1 MVSHVTHNAM
11 RLGPRPWTMLALAT
25 LTQTAGTVLLSTP
38 AFLIPLLHTRQGVPL
53 STAGLLAS
61 TTTVGMVMT
70 LVAWGAL
77 ADRIGERWVIA
88 AGAALVALASAGAAL
103 GAQNIVVLGVF
114 LLLGGMAAASANA
127 ASGRLVVGWFPKNR
141 RGLAMGIR
149 QMSQPLGVA
158 LAALVIPPL
167 ADGPGIPA
175 ALLFSVAFSGVLAV
189 LCAVLLRDPLR
200 AAVVAGTAAA
210 NPYRGS
216 ATLVRIH
223 LVSILLVVPQFTVS
237 IFGLVWLIT
246 EQHVPP
252 IAAGLIVGLSQLV
265 GAIGRI
271 VVGVW
276 SDRVGSRMRPLRLVA
291 LAAVAAMAVL
301 AALDWIGSP
310 FAIALLVV
318 AATISVADNG
328 LAFAAVAELAGPRWS
343 GRALGAQ
350 NTGQYISA
358 SVVGP
363 LAGLLIG
370 VAGYPITFLAAAA
383 CALVAVPLVPAAGD
397 REHPAVED
405 REHPAAGNRQHPAV
419 GDRAHLAAGDRA
431 SLATTGAPRSA
442 VAPPGTPAAP
452 AR

>member
-1 MVSHVTHNAM
+1 MVSHMARQGTG
-11 RLGPRPWTMLALAT
+11 LGIRPWIMLALAT

-88 AGAALVALASAGAAL
+88 GGATLVALASAGAAL
-103 GAQNIVVLGVF
+103 FAQNLVLLGLF
-114 LLLGGMAAASANA
+114 LLVGGMAAASANA
-127 ASGRLVVGWFPKNR
+127 ASGRLVVGWFPRNR

-175 ALLFSVAFSGVLAV
+175 ALLFSVGFSGALAV
-189 LCAVLLRDPLR
+189 LCALLLRDPSR
-200 AAVVAGTAAA
+200 AAVVSGTAAA
-210 NPYRGS
+210 GNPYRGS
-216 ATLVRIH
+216 ATLLRIH

-252 IAAGLIVGLSQLV
+252 VAAGLIVGLSQLV
-265 GAIGRI
+265 GALGRI
-271 VVGVW
+271 AVGIW
-276 SDRVGSRMRPLRLVA
+276 SDRVGSRMRPLRMVA
-291 LAAVAAMAVL
+291 LAAVAAMAAL
-301 AALDWIGSP
+301 AALDWIHSP
-310 FAIALLVV
+310 IAIAPLVIV
-318 AATISVADNG
+318 ATISVADNG

-358 SVVGP
+358 SLVGP

-370 VAGYPITFLAAAA
+370 VVGYPLTFLAAAA
-383 CALVAVPLVPAAGD
+383 SALIAVPLVPAAGD
-397 REHPAVED
+397 NEHPAT
-405 REHPAAGNRQHPAV
+405 AGA
-419 GDRAHLAAGDRA
+419 
-431 SLATTGAPRSA
+431 
-442 VAPPGTPAAP
+442 PAAP
-452 AR
+452 AP